1 MISEDGEAEKNPR
14 SPHSPSCP
22 PERDARKRRMEDG
35 GTEFTNTCCCNTAS
49 TWILSWMHLETKQ
62 RREVEQKKKQ
72 KNLLA
77 SEEEADKVQYDQR
90 FLCSS
95 AHHVS

>member
-62 RREVEQKKKQ
+62 RREVEQKKTTK
-72 KNLLA
+72 KP
-77 SEEEADKVQYDQR
+77 
-90 FLCSS
+90 FG
-95 AHHVS
+95 